1 MDKKNINDIANKV
14 AATLIKNPD
23 LVEDFKGQPH
33 NAITKISGNN
43 NLSDSDLGNILGTLL
58 SGSDS
63 GGGLLGSLVG
73 TLTKGKTTK
82 KGEQNVVGEL
92 IKQVIGNQDSTDIM
106 TLLIGAL
113 IKNALSNST
122 DKKKTGTTKT
132 TPKTG
137 TSTKT
142 TGTKTTGTKTTSTK
156 TTGTKTTTK
165 TTGTKTT
172 TKSGNTKSSKSG
184 GSTDILGNIGEILD
198 NSGIDVGDLIGTL
211 VKNVSNKKK

>member
-142 TGTKTTGTKTTSTK
+142 TGTKTT
-156 TTGTKTTTK
+156 TK